1 MSIMYTEKK
10 FRLVGTSPLLGSS
23 PKNKEVFSEFIATK
37 AKEGEER
44 ARAHADVEN
53 IPELEEGDN
62 GKETIFYRDTE
73 AGYPILKAYQIL
85 GFLKEAAKGLSDQT
99 KLKQATSKIDKFV
112 FIVERNLPIYR
123 DGERIEKV
131 DGYLERPLRAETMQG
146 PRVALAKSEVINE
159 GWSVEFTVRVLPNS
173 ATKTSSALDMD
184 LVETL
189 LEYGQFKGLLQ
200 WRNGGY
206 GQFEFEEVK

>member
-1 MSIMYTEKK
+1 M
-10 FRLVGTSPLLGSS
+10 
-23 PKNKEVFSEFIATK
+23 
-37 AKEGEER
+37 
-44 ARAHADVEN
+44 
-53 IPELEEGDN
+53 
-62 GKETIFYRDTE
+62 
-73 AGYPILKAYQIL
+73 
-85 GFLKEAAKGLSDQT
+85 
-99 KLKQATSKIDKFV
+99 
-112 FIVERNLPIYR
+112 
-123 DGERIEKV
+123 GERIEKV